1 MRNMLV
7 WIFVLFI
14 VPALASIGWWMS
26 MERPLS
32 WRSANWSSARIL
44 PQPDKEKAA
53 VIHIMSARTGG
64 VKGALSLHTW
74 IVTKAEGAGRYNRYD
89 KVGWGNPVRTN
100 AYAPDARW
108 YSNEPQIL
116 KTIRGPVAESLI
128 PKIEKAVADY
138 PFANRGGYR
147 IWPGPNS
154 NSFVAH
160 VLREVPEIGV
170 ILPSNA
176 VGRDYI
182 AGNRWFHKSAGGGDY
197 EPRWQ
202 GQIESA
208 AQVSPNQSFFT
219 VG

>member
-1 MRNMLV
+1 MFRLMRNMLV

-32 WRSANWSSARIL
+32 WRSADWNSARIL
-44 PQPDKEKAA
+44 PAPDKEKAA

-89 KVGWGNPVRTN
+89 KVGWGSPVRTN

-128 PKIEKAVADY
+128 PE
-138 PFANRGGYR
+138 NR
-147 IWPGPNS
+147 
-154 NSFVAH
+154 
-160 VLREVPEIGV
+160 
-170 ILPSNA
+170 
-176 VGRDYI
+176 
-182 AGNRWFHKSAGGGDY
+182 
-197 EPRWQ
+197 
-202 GQIESA
+202 ESY
-208 AQVSPNQSFFT
+208 SRLSLC
-219 VG
+219 